1 MTTTSS
7 LTYLYHLYISAN
19 SYNLFIKL
27 IPLPHFSTFSSPPT
41 QSTPPSPPIE
51 SKTPV
56 NPVKPQ
62 RLARPQSIALT
73 TIASPMIGIP
83 GETDS
88 EREGEMDDDNPT
100 HLIQLNHAETT
111 RLKLTTRF
119 LLFLFL

>member
-1 MTTTSS
+1 MRILTVPISPNSS
-7 LTYLYHLYISAN
+7 VILAPS
-19 SYNLFIKL
+19 
-27 IPLPHFSTFSSPPT
+27 LPDTLSLPT

-73 TIASPMIGIP
+73 TIASPTIGIP

-88 EREGEMDDDNPT
+88 DREGEMDDDNPT

-111 RLKLTTRF
+111 RLELTTRF
-119 LLFLFL
+119 LLFLFLHPPPLYSY